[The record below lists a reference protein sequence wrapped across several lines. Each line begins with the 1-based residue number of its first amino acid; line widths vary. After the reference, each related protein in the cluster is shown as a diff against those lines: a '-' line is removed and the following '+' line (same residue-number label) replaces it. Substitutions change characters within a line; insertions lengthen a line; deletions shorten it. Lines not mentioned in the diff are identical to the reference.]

1 MSDLRYANNGSLT
14 VSENNATDNNDI
26 NRVEIYSTKYCPYC
40 TRARM
45 LLDSKGI
52 DYIEFRVDRDV
63 NLRQEMEGRGRRK
76 SVPQIFV
83 GDLHIGG
90 FDELARLEIGDKLD
104 NILGLGSHS

>member
-1 MSDLRYANNGSLT
+1 MSDVLFANNGNAG
-14 VSENNATDNNDI
+14 VSDNNK
-26 NRVEIYSTKYCPYC
+26 VEIYSTKYCPYC

-63 NLRQEMEGRGRRK
+63 DLRLEMEERSRRK

-83 GDLHIGG
+83 GDRHIGG
-90 FDELARLEIGDKLD
+90 FDELARLEIGDELD
-104 NILGLGSHS
+104 GILGLGHLS

>member
-1 MSDLRYANNGSLT
+1 MSDLRYANNRRIA
-14 VSENNATDNNDI
+14 VNDNNASDNNSV

-52 DYIEFRVDRDV
+52 EYVEFRVDRDV
-63 NLRQEMEGRGRRK
+63 SLRQEMETRSQRK

-83 GDLHIGG
+83 GDMHIGG
-90 FDELARLEIGDKLD
+90 FDELARLEIGDMLD
-104 NILGLGSHS
+104 HILGLGSHS

>member
-1 MSDLRYANNGSLT
+1 MSDLLLASNRDVG
-14 VSENNATDNNDI
+14 VSDSVDEK

-52 DYIEFRVDRDV
+52 SYIEFRVDRDV
-63 NLRQEMEGRGRRK
+63 TLRQEMEERSRRK

-83 GDLHIGG
+83 GEKHIGG
-90 FDELARLEIGDKLD
+90 FDELARLEIGDELD
-104 NILGLGSHS
+104 HLLGLAHQS